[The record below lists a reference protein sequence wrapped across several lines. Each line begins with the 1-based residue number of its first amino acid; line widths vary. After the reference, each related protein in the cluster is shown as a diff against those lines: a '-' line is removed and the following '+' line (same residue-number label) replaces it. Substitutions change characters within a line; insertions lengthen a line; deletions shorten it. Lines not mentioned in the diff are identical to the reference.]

1 MESTLRR
8 LLNTSGPVYFIF
20 ICLATFVVLFLKK
33 NLIEAEIVA
42 FEVLAME
49 GKMGLIRTLNALQ
62 YLTIPLYY
70 GYVFTVTSFIIWVGS
85 FMFGYRVTYTECWK
99 VVMVA
104 NTVFLIPELIKIIHF
119 LGMPEDI
126 TLNQIRA
133 YYPLSLM
140 SMTDYSQ
147 VPDRWMYPLKALNIF
162 ELLYWIL
169 LVNGMH
175 VAAGKKRNIATY
187 IVLSSYVLFFFIWL
201 GFYLTIYK

>member
-1 MESTLRR
+1 
-8 LLNTSGPVYFIF
+8 
-20 ICLATFVVLFLKK
+20 
-33 NLIEAEIVA
+33 
-42 FEVLAME
+42 
-49 GKMGLIRTLNALQ
+49 MGLIRTLNALQ